1 MKLSFQL
8 FFWHSGRYFGIQGKS
23 IEIIHI
29 MVYTE
34 ITKNNER
41 RSMNMTKSNLKK
53 KVANM
58 AAKVGVTQAQNDFN
72 QACVMF
78 IYQPKQP
85 RNLKKYKKF

>member
-23 IEIIHI
+23 VEIVHI
-29 MVYTE
+29 MNYTE
-34 ITKNNER
+34 NTNIIER
-41 RSMNMTKSNLKK
+41 RSTIMTKTNLKK
-53 KVANM
+53 KVANI
-58 AAKVGVTQAQNDFN
+58 AVKVGAKQTQNDFN

-85 RNLKKYKKF
+85 KVLKRK